1 MDIGAY
7 NFSGFPK
14 LVYHPTELPKTVQNP
29 VEEEALVAEGWST
42 TYIVQA
48 YPKCMF
54 STDGQ
59 VKNVANPEEE
69 AALGPGWS
77 DTPPVTPD
85 VPPVTLNPTSASL
98 PATAGT
104 GTFTV
109 TITGTG
115 LSNTW
120 TVVPDAAATWL
131 SITAPTAPQSVN
143 GPVSYSVTENTNSA
157 RTAGIY
163 VNGKTFSIDQAG
175 TVAARSRKS

>member
-1 MDIGAY
+1 
-7 NFSGFPK
+7 
-14 LVYHPTELPKTVQNP
+14 VQNP
-29 VEEEALVAEGWST
+29 VEEEALVTEGWSA

-59 VKNVANPEEE
+59 VKNVATPEEE
-69 AALGPGWS
+69 AALGAGWS
-77 DTPPVTPD
+77 STPPATPD
-85 VPPVTLNPTSASL
+85 VPPVALNPTSASL

-104 GTFTV
+104 GSFTV

-131 SITAPTAPQSVN
+131 SITAPMSPQSVN
-143 GPVSYSVTENTNSA
+143 GPVNYAVTENLDVARSA
-157 RTAGIY
+157 GVY
-163 VNGKTFSIDQAG
+163 VNGKTFAIDQEG
-175 TVAARSRKS
+175 TGAATMSRSRKNH